1 MSNLKGLGVALV
13 TPFNEDLSIDFDSLT
28 KLVEYNIANGTD
40 FLVVLGTTAET
51 ATLSKAEQAQVIEH
65 IVKVNNKR
73 LPLVL
78 GIGGNNTLAVK
89 EQIESTD
96 LSDFEGV
103 LSVSPYYNKP
113 NQEGIYQHYK
123 MLASTGKN
131 IIIYNVPG
139 RTGQNIDAAT
149 TLRLAKDFPNL
160 FMIKEASPNIS
171 QYFDILRK
179 KTAGFSLVSGD
190 DEFTLPVTLAGGDGV
205 ISVIGQAYPKLFS
218 DMIKLAKE
226 SKVKEAYAIHN
237 QLVELIRLIF
247 AEGNPCGVKTVLAEM
262 GIIKNHLRLPLIKA
276 SENLQDRIKEFMLLK
291 FLFFLP
297 LFFITNG
304 KCLAQEQQGQEVT
317 EQEIKETQETLT
329 IEPKQDSVNLI
340 ERLKFRPKE
349 LYIPT
354 GLMALGLIS
363 EGKTKQ
369 EVHQWRNKQIPHFRN
384 KFDDYLQFA
393 PHVAVYGFELM
404 GMKPKTD
411 WKNRI
416 AIHAKGHIITLGL
429 AHLMKTLINNE
440 RPNGARMSF
449 PSGHTAYAFS
459 GATILAMEYK
469 DEHPWVPYAAYGSAG
484 VVGIMRIAN
493 NRHYVSDVLFGAG
506 LGILSM
512 KLAYW
517 THKYKWNKPKKEKKD
532 PFLGVVY

>member
-28 KLVEYNIANGTD
+28 KLVEYNITNGTD

-123 MLASTGKN
+123 ILASTGKN

-179 KTAGFSLVSGD
+179 KPAGFSLVSGD

-276 SENLQDRIKEFMLLK
+276 SENLQDRIKAEMK
-291 FLFFLP
+291 
-297 LFFITNG
+297 
-304 KCLAQEQQGQEVT
+304 
-317 EQEIKETQETLT
+317 
-329 IEPKQDSVNLI
+329 NL
-340 ERLKFRPKE
+340 
-349 LYIPT
+349 
-354 GLMALGLIS
+354 
-363 EGKTKQ
+363 Q
-369 EVHQWRNKQIPHFRN
+369 N
-384 KFDDYLQFA
+384 
-393 PHVAVYGFELM
+393 
-404 GMKPKTD
+404 
-411 WKNRI
+411 
-416 AIHAKGHIITLGL
+416 
-429 AHLMKTLINNE
+429 
-440 RPNGARMSF
+440 
-449 PSGHTAYAFS
+449 
-459 GATILAMEYK
+459 
-469 DEHPWVPYAAYGSAG
+469 
-484 VVGIMRIAN
+484 
-493 NRHYVSDVLFGAG
+493 
-506 LGILSM
+506 
-512 KLAYW
+512 
-517 THKYKWNKPKKEKKD
+517 
-532 PFLGVVY
+532 

>member
-139 RTGQNIDAAT
+139 RTGQNIESST

-179 KTAGFSLVSGD
+179 KPAGFSLVSGD

-237 QLVELIRLIF
+237 QLVEIIRLIF

-276 SENLQDRIKEFMLLK
+276 SENLQDRINAEMK
-291 FLFFLP
+291 
-297 LFFITNG
+297 
-304 KCLAQEQQGQEVT
+304 
-317 EQEIKETQETLT
+317 
-329 IEPKQDSVNLI
+329 NL
-340 ERLKFRPKE
+340 
-349 LYIPT
+349 
-354 GLMALGLIS
+354 
-363 EGKTKQ
+363 
-369 EVHQWRNKQIPHFRN
+369 
-384 KFDDYLQFA
+384 
-393 PHVAVYGFELM
+393 
-404 GMKPKTD
+404 
-411 WKNRI
+411 
-416 AIHAKGHIITLGL
+416 
-429 AHLMKTLINNE
+429 
-440 RPNGARMSF
+440 
-449 PSGHTAYAFS
+449 
-459 GATILAMEYK
+459 
-469 DEHPWVPYAAYGSAG
+469 
-484 VVGIMRIAN
+484 
-493 NRHYVSDVLFGAG
+493 
-506 LGILSM
+506 
-512 KLAYW
+512 
-517 THKYKWNKPKKEKKD
+517 
-532 PFLGVVY
+532 

>member
-13 TPFNEDLSIDFDSLT
+13 TPFNGDLSIDFDSLT

-73 LPLVL
+73 LTLVL

-139 RTGQNIDAAT
+139 RTGQNIESST

-179 KTAGFSLVSGD
+179 KPAGFSLVSGD

-237 QLVELIRLIF
+237 QLVEIIRLIF

-276 SENLQDRIKEFMLLK
+276 SENLQDRIKAEMK
-291 FLFFLP
+291 
-297 LFFITNG
+297 
-304 KCLAQEQQGQEVT
+304 
-317 EQEIKETQETLT
+317 
-329 IEPKQDSVNLI
+329 NL
-340 ERLKFRPKE
+340 
-349 LYIPT
+349 
-354 GLMALGLIS
+354 
-363 EGKTKQ
+363 
-369 EVHQWRNKQIPHFRN
+369 
-384 KFDDYLQFA
+384 
-393 PHVAVYGFELM
+393 
-404 GMKPKTD
+404 
-411 WKNRI
+411 
-416 AIHAKGHIITLGL
+416 
-429 AHLMKTLINNE
+429 
-440 RPNGARMSF
+440 
-449 PSGHTAYAFS
+449 
-459 GATILAMEYK
+459 
-469 DEHPWVPYAAYGSAG
+469 
-484 VVGIMRIAN
+484 
-493 NRHYVSDVLFGAG
+493 
-506 LGILSM
+506 
-512 KLAYW
+512 
-517 THKYKWNKPKKEKKD
+517 
-532 PFLGVVY
+532 

>member
-139 RTGQNIDAAT
+139 RTGQNIESST
-149 TLRLAKDFPNL
+149 TLRLTKDFPNL

-237 QLVELIRLIF
+237 QLVEIIRLIF

-276 SENLQDRIKEFMLLK
+276 SENLQDRIKAEMK
-291 FLFFLP
+291 
-297 LFFITNG
+297 
-304 KCLAQEQQGQEVT
+304 
-317 EQEIKETQETLT
+317 
-329 IEPKQDSVNLI
+329 NL
-340 ERLKFRPKE
+340 
-349 LYIPT
+349 
-354 GLMALGLIS
+354 
-363 EGKTKQ
+363 
-369 EVHQWRNKQIPHFRN
+369 
-384 KFDDYLQFA
+384 
-393 PHVAVYGFELM
+393 
-404 GMKPKTD
+404 
-411 WKNRI
+411 
-416 AIHAKGHIITLGL
+416 
-429 AHLMKTLINNE
+429 
-440 RPNGARMSF
+440 
-449 PSGHTAYAFS
+449 
-459 GATILAMEYK
+459 
-469 DEHPWVPYAAYGSAG
+469 
-484 VVGIMRIAN
+484 
-493 NRHYVSDVLFGAG
+493 
-506 LGILSM
+506 
-512 KLAYW
+512 
-517 THKYKWNKPKKEKKD
+517 
-532 PFLGVVY
+532 

>member
-1 MSNLKGLGVALV
+1 MNNLKGLGVALV

-28 KLVEYNIANGTD
+28 KLVEYNITNGTD

-179 KTAGFSLVSGD
+179 KPAGFSLVSGD

-205 ISVIGQAYPKLFS
+205 ISVIGQAYPKFFS

-276 SENLQDRIKEFMLLK
+276 SENLQDRIK
-291 FLFFLP
+291 
-297 LFFITNG
+297 T
-304 KCLAQEQQGQEVT
+304 
-317 EQEIKETQETLT
+317 EIK
-329 IEPKQDSVNLI
+329 NL
-340 ERLKFRPKE
+340 
-349 LYIPT
+349 
-354 GLMALGLIS
+354 
-363 EGKTKQ
+363 
-369 EVHQWRNKQIPHFRN
+369 HN
-384 KFDDYLQFA
+384 
-393 PHVAVYGFELM
+393 
-404 GMKPKTD
+404 
-411 WKNRI
+411 
-416 AIHAKGHIITLGL
+416 
-429 AHLMKTLINNE
+429 
-440 RPNGARMSF
+440 
-449 PSGHTAYAFS
+449 
-459 GATILAMEYK
+459 
-469 DEHPWVPYAAYGSAG
+469 
-484 VVGIMRIAN
+484 
-493 NRHYVSDVLFGAG
+493 
-506 LGILSM
+506 
-512 KLAYW
+512 
-517 THKYKWNKPKKEKKD
+517 
-532 PFLGVVY
+532 

>member
-51 ATLSKAEQAQVIEH
+51 ATLSKAEQVQVIEH

-78 GIGGNNTLAVK
+78 GIGGNNTLTVK

-179 KTAGFSLVSGD
+179 KPAGFSLVSGD

-226 SKVKEAYAIHN
+226 NKVKEAYAIHN

-276 SENLQDRIKEFMLLK
+276 SENLQDRIKAEMK
-291 FLFFLP
+291 
-297 LFFITNG
+297 
-304 KCLAQEQQGQEVT
+304 
-317 EQEIKETQETLT
+317 
-329 IEPKQDSVNLI
+329 NL
-340 ERLKFRPKE
+340 
-349 LYIPT
+349 
-354 GLMALGLIS
+354 
-363 EGKTKQ
+363 Q
-369 EVHQWRNKQIPHFRN
+369 N
-384 KFDDYLQFA
+384 
-393 PHVAVYGFELM
+393 
-404 GMKPKTD
+404 
-411 WKNRI
+411 
-416 AIHAKGHIITLGL
+416 
-429 AHLMKTLINNE
+429 
-440 RPNGARMSF
+440 
-449 PSGHTAYAFS
+449 
-459 GATILAMEYK
+459 
-469 DEHPWVPYAAYGSAG
+469 
-484 VVGIMRIAN
+484 
-493 NRHYVSDVLFGAG
+493 
-506 LGILSM
+506 
-512 KLAYW
+512 
-517 THKYKWNKPKKEKKD
+517 
-532 PFLGVVY
+532 

>member
-1 MSNLKGLGVALV
+1 MSKLKGLGVALV

-28 KLVEYNIANGTD
+28 KLVEYNITNGTD

-51 ATLSKAEQAQVIEH
+51 ATLSKAEQTHVIEH

-139 RTGQNIDAAT
+139 RTGQNIEAAT

-179 KTAGFSLVSGD
+179 KPAGFSLVSGD
-190 DEFTLPVTLAGGDGV
+190 DEFTLSVTLAGGDGV

-237 QLVELIRLIF
+237 QLVEIIRLIF

-276 SENLQDRIKEFMLLK
+276 SENLQDRIKAEMK
-291 FLFFLP
+291 
-297 LFFITNG
+297 
-304 KCLAQEQQGQEVT
+304 
-317 EQEIKETQETLT
+317 
-329 IEPKQDSVNLI
+329 NL
-340 ERLKFRPKE
+340 
-349 LYIPT
+349 
-354 GLMALGLIS
+354 
-363 EGKTKQ
+363 
-369 EVHQWRNKQIPHFRN
+369 
-384 KFDDYLQFA
+384 
-393 PHVAVYGFELM
+393 
-404 GMKPKTD
+404 
-411 WKNRI
+411 
-416 AIHAKGHIITLGL
+416 
-429 AHLMKTLINNE
+429 
-440 RPNGARMSF
+440 
-449 PSGHTAYAFS
+449 
-459 GATILAMEYK
+459 
-469 DEHPWVPYAAYGSAG
+469 
-484 VVGIMRIAN
+484 
-493 NRHYVSDVLFGAG
+493 
-506 LGILSM
+506 
-512 KLAYW
+512 
-517 THKYKWNKPKKEKKD
+517 
-532 PFLGVVY
+532 

>member
-65 IVKVNNKR
+65 IVKVNNKI

-179 KTAGFSLVSGD
+179 KPAGFSLVSGD

-226 SKVKEAYAIHN
+226 NKVKEAYAIHN

-262 GIIKNHLRLPLIKA
+262 GIIKNHLRLPLIKV
-276 SENLQDRIKEFMLLK
+276 SENLQDRIKAEMK
-291 FLFFLP
+291 
-297 LFFITNG
+297 
-304 KCLAQEQQGQEVT
+304 
-317 EQEIKETQETLT
+317 
-329 IEPKQDSVNLI
+329 NL
-340 ERLKFRPKE
+340 
-349 LYIPT
+349 
-354 GLMALGLIS
+354 
-363 EGKTKQ
+363 Q
-369 EVHQWRNKQIPHFRN
+369 N
-384 KFDDYLQFA
+384 
-393 PHVAVYGFELM
+393 
-404 GMKPKTD
+404 
-411 WKNRI
+411 
-416 AIHAKGHIITLGL
+416 
-429 AHLMKTLINNE
+429 
-440 RPNGARMSF
+440 
-449 PSGHTAYAFS
+449 
-459 GATILAMEYK
+459 
-469 DEHPWVPYAAYGSAG
+469 
-484 VVGIMRIAN
+484 
-493 NRHYVSDVLFGAG
+493 
-506 LGILSM
+506 
-512 KLAYW
+512 
-517 THKYKWNKPKKEKKD
+517 
-532 PFLGVVY
+532 